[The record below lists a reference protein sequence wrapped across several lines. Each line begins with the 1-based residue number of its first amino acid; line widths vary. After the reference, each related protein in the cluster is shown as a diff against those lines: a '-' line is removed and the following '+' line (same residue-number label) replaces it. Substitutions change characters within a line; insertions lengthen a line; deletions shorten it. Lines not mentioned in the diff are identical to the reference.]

1 MAFNAYEANA
11 GWFHWAFA
19 RWTPPAGGGSRNPY
33 EDPLSWIIGSARSN
47 GEASLVYPAV
57 SQRYGLTDAAAQPVS
72 SLRMEQIADGA
83 ELVNL
88 ATQARAVRGDAFVR
102 RTFRPVFSGRM
113 RVTDTGASWLD
124 YNNAGLALRL
134 EKVRRALL
142 KAVEVGAYRTPP
154 GR

>member
-1 MAFNAYEANA
+1 M
-11 GWFHWAFA
+11 
-19 RWTPPAGGGSRNPY
+19 
-33 EDPLSWIIGSARSN
+33 
-47 GEASLVYPAV
+47 YPSV
-57 SQRYGLTDAAAQPVS
+57 SQRYGLTDAAAKPVS

-102 RTFRPVFSGRM
+102 RTFRPVFNGAL

-134 EKVRRALL
+134 EKVRRRCS
-142 KAVEVGAYRTPP
+142 AVEVSAYG
-154 GR
+154 GRR